1 MKKNQTVYK
10 RVARGGFVQLSNDL
24 VRDKRLS
31 FGARGLLAM
40 VLSNADEWVANRAY
54 FVNNTTDGAHRVKTY
69 FRELESLGYVKYELS
84 GGGKAGFC
92 NTWTFYDSPISEDQR
107 SNRTNW
113 RSSLSVLKDFGA
125 REIPSTGELDHI
137 RRPITQNTNIQNTI
151 NVTQHC
157 EKAIDSDCGYDGEF
171 RFAGS

>member
-1 MKKNQTVYK
+1 MRKNQTVYK

-54 FVNNTTDGAHRVKTY
+54 FVNNTTDGANRVKTY

-84 GGGKAGFC
+84 GGGKGGFC
-92 NTWTFYDSPISEDQR
+92 NTWTFYDTPVAEIGAPLFPCSRFLAHGKTRARETSTTLEDQ
-107 SNRTNW
+107 
-113 RSSLSVLKDFGA
+113 LS
-125 REIPSTGELDHI
+125 RIPI
-137 RRPITQNTNIQNTI
+137 IQRIPI
-151 NVTQHC
+151 
-157 EKAIDSDCGYDGEF
+157 
-171 RFAGS
+171 